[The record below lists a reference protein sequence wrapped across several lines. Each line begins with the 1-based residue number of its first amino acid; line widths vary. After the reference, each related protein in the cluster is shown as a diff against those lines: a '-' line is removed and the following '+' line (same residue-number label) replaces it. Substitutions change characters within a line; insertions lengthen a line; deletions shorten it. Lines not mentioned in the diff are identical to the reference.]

1 MNRLRRLSREL
12 HRHASYF
19 FAGVVLIYA
28 ISGIALNHKG
38 TFNSNYEVRRNTF
51 EVSGELPERSGVDEA
66 WVKRA
71 LLSPVGEE
79 GAYTKHYFPQDNVVK
94 VFLKGGSS
102 VVADLST
109 GRAEYESLKRR
120 PFFGA
125 VSRLHYNPGR
135 WWTLFSDIFAGAL
148 ILVTI
153 TGFTMMKGRRGLI
166 GWGGAELL
174 AGLLF
179 PLAFLLFF

>member
-1 MNRLRRLSREL
+1 
-12 HRHASYF
+12 
-19 FAGVVLIYA
+19 
-28 ISGIALNHKG
+28 
-38 TFNSNYEVRRNTF
+38 
-51 EVSGELPERSGVDEA
+51 
-66 WVKRA
+66 
-71 LLSPVGEE
+71 
-79 GAYTKHYFPQDNVVK
+79 
-94 VFLKGGSS
+94 
-102 VVADLST
+102 
-109 GRAEYESLKRR
+109 RAEYESLKRR

-148 ILVTI
+148 ILVKI